1 MTPDDPGWSPLGS
14 NCRAML
20 YAPEVS
26 STNGTSTPGIA
37 YDFERRLRDLKI
49 LGLDC
54 RKRPVSNDITVRSRK
69 KGDPS

>member
-37 YDFERRLRDLKI
+37 YDFGRE
-49 LGLDC
+49 
-54 RKRPVSNDITVRSRK
+54 TA
-69 KGDPS
+69 